1 MSQTSTSPPEAPD
14 PKAPDLSAV
23 LSQAMG
29 AAAKQGGVVDQAMGA
44 AARAAAKQLSNAAP
58 SYPAESTILLVLTL
72 AYGAVSSLTDIVPV
86 SVRPVVVAACGLL
99 SAVITWQRHVTAGKG
114 GGS

>member
-1 MSQTSTSPPEAPD
+1 MSQTSSPPEAPD
-14 PKAPDLSAV
+14 LGAV

-29 AAAKQGGVVDQAMGA
+29 AA
-44 AARAAAKQLSNAAP
+44 KQLSKATAP

-72 AYGAVSSLTDIVPV
+72 AYGSVASLTDIVPM
-86 SVRPVVVAACGLL
+86 SVRPVVVAACGFL

-114 GGS
+114 AGS